1 MQKNLSLTQGQLG
14 LFVYVVVVAVFV
26 TSEIFCVV
34 MVSIMKPRF
43 SSLKTKEPMVLM
55 AAD

>member
-26 TSEIFCVV
+26 TSQIFGVV

-43 SSLKTKEPMVLM
+43 SSLKTKELMVLM

>member
-26 TSEIFCVV
+26 TSEIFGVV
-34 MVSIMKPRF
+34 MVSIMEPRF
-43 SSLKTKEPMVLM
+43 SSLKTKELMVLM

>member
-26 TSEIFCVV
+26 TSQIFGVV
-34 MVSIMKPRF
+34 MVSITKPRF
-43 SSLKTKEPMVLM
+43 SSLKTKELMVLM